1 MSLAELAGRTFER
14 TDPVLVTTQSVAD
27 FAAAVGAPYDS
38 GAAPVTFPIVVTF
51 AAIRRL
57 VEDPTAGLTL
67 AGLVHGE
74 QRFSYQRPVQPGDEL
89 SAELT
94 VESVRSMG
102 EATWLR
108 TRSDVH
114 DQRGDLVLTAWSTL
128 LHRPPDPVLPS
139 PRSDRP

>member
-14 TDPVLVTTQSVAD
+14 TAPLPVTTESVAE
-27 FAAAVGAPYDS
+27 FAAAVGSAYDE
-38 GAAPVTFPIVVTF
+38 GPAPVTYPIVVTF

-57 VEDPTAGLTL
+57 VEDPDAGLSL

-114 DQRGDLVLTAWSTL
+114 DQRGELVLTAWSTL
-128 LHRPPDPVLPS
+128 LHRPPEPVLPA
-139 PRSDRP
+139 PRSDRS

>member
-14 TDPVLVTTQSVAD
+14 TEPVPVTTESVAE
-27 FAAAVGAPYDS
+27 FAAAVGSAYD
-38 GAAPVTFPIVVTF
+38 GGPAPVTYPIVVTF

-57 VEDPTAGLTL
+57 VEDPGAGLSL

-139 PRSDRP
+139 PRSDRS